1 MRAYA
6 LNICI
11 QGIFYQY
18 ALHREDSFT
27 GKGEKRMNTKRK
39 MTTKMITQIGMLG
52 AIAVVLML
60 FDIPLPFAPSF
71 YKIDFSE
78 VPILVGCFAMGP
90 AAGALIELVKIVL
103 NLVINGTDTAFV
115 GEIANLII
123 GCALCVPAGIIYKRK
138 KSKKGALIGM
148 GVGILCMTVLGC
160 FINAYILLPTYAAAF
175 NMPIDSLVAMGT
187 AVNSNIQSLFT
198 FVIFAVAPFNLLK
211 GALVSLVVLC
221 IYKKISPILKLH
233 H

>member
-1 MRAYA
+1 
-6 LNICI
+6 
-11 QGIFYQY
+11 
-18 ALHREDSFT
+18 
-27 GKGEKRMNTKRK
+27 
-39 MTTKMITQIGMLG
+39 MITQIGMLG

-78 VPILVGCFAMGP
+78 VPVLVGCFAMGP

>member
-1 MRAYA
+1 
-6 LNICI
+6 
-11 QGIFYQY
+11 
-18 ALHREDSFT
+18 
-27 GKGEKRMNTKRK
+27 
-39 MTTKMITQIGMLG
+39 MITQIGMLG